1 MDLSVSGVKKMMT
14 PSMTAIIDW
23 RKKMDKEMDRASI
36 FEDAKGKYDEYVS
49 ELQKKYGIKNGD
61 VAPGLA
67 IEIENA
73 LWDLV
78 DLTVTMMEEQNR

>member
-1 MDLSVSGVKKMMT
+1 
-14 PSMTAIIDW
+14 
-23 RKKMDKEMDRASI
+23 MDKEMDRASI

-49 ELQKKYGIKNGD
+49 ELQKKFDIKNGD